1 MIYLTIIR
9 HGETIQNLHK
19 LVQGQQPGKL
29 SPKGLKQVEK
39 LAERLKDE
47 TTDVFY
53 SSDLYRAL
61 ETSKAILSFHPEWNI
76 IKEPLLRERFMSSW
90 EGKPFP
96 RNWNWSYLPEGA
108 ETTKDMI
115 DRAKTVV
122 SKIQMNDEGK
132 KVMVV
137 THGSFIKAI
146 LTVLFNKPESDFFSW
161 EEPKNTG
168 VSRFELYPDGKVK
181 IIEKNNIDH
190 LDAETQPVDCMPK

>member
-9 HGETIQNLHK
+9 HGETIQNLHQ
-19 LVQGQQPGKL
+19 LCQGQQPGKL
-29 SPKGLKQVEK
+29 SPKGLKQVAK
-39 LAERLKDE
+39 LAERLKNESVDI
-47 TTDVFY
+47 FY

-61 ETSKAILSFHPEWNI
+61 ETSNAILSYHPEWNI
-76 IKEPLLRERFMSSW
+76 IKDPLLRERYMSSW

-96 RNWNWSYLPEGA
+96 KNWNWNYLPEGA

-122 SKIQMNDEGK
+122 SKIQKNDDGK

-146 LTVLFNKPESDFFSW
+146 LNVLFNKPESSFFSW

-168 VSRFELYPDGKVK
+168 ISQFELYPDGKVK
-181 IIEKNNIDH
+181 LIEKNNTDH
-190 LDAETQPVDCMPK
+190 LDAETQPCECVPK